1 MLIPD
6 DFTYA
11 AIKYLLRGFLLVIAC
26 FFVYW
31 LGYREGID
39 VTDAKYQKEIH
50 ASELRAEERFRQMQQ
65 SQNDE
70 LRDYM
75 LKIDELNAQHDAD
88 VEALKN
94 AQFKDTVV
102 IPAADVAPAT
112 ECMHSD
118 KSSTAGVSKT
128 SAKSDLVCYTK
139 AELQRKIAES
149 LAITNE
155 ADKLVEQYKA
165 LLEICGKE

>member
-11 AIKYLLRGFLLVIAC
+11 AIKYLLRGFLLVLAC
-26 FFVYW
+26 MFVYW

-39 VTDAKYQKEIH
+39 VTEAKYQREIR
-50 ASELRAEERFRQMQQ
+50 ASELRAEERFRRMQQ

-70 LRDYM
+70 IRDY
-75 LKIDELNAQHDAD
+75 LSKIDELNAQHDAD

-94 AQFKDTVV
+94 AQFKDTFV

-118 KSSTAGVSKT
+118 KSSGSGVPKT

-149 LAITNE
+149 MAITRD
-155 ADKLVEQYKA
+155 ADELRERYQT
-165 LLEICGKE
+165 LIRICSE

>member
-26 FFVYW
+26 MFVYW

-39 VTDAKYQKEIH
+39 VTDAKYQREIR
-50 ASELRAEERFRQMQQ
+50 ASEQRAEERFRRMQQ

-70 LRDYM
+70 IRDY
-75 LKIDELNAQHDAD
+75 LSKIDELNAQHDAD

-102 IPAADVAPAT
+102 IPADVAPAT

-149 LAITNE
+149 LAITRD
-155 ADKLVEQYKA
+155 ADELRERYKA
-165 LLEICGKE
+165 LIRICEQ

>member
-11 AIKYLLRGFLLVIAC
+11 AIKYLLRGFLLVLAC
-26 FFVYW
+26 MFLYW

-39 VTDAKYQKEIH
+39 VTDAKYQREIH

-65 SQNDE
+65 AQNDE
-70 LRDYM
+70 IRDY
-75 LKIDELNAQHDAD
+75 LSKIDELNAQHEAD
-88 VEALKN
+88 VEALSH

-102 IPAADVAPAT
+102 ITTPPESV

-118 KSSTAGVSKT
+118 KSSGAGVPKT
-128 SAKSDLVCYTK
+128 SAQSDLVCYTRS
-139 AELQRKIAES
+139 ELQRKIAES
-149 LAITNE
+149 LAITRD
-155 ADKLVEQYKA
+155 ADELRERYQTLIRICEQ
-165 LLEICGKE
+165 

>member
-31 LGYREGID
+31 LGYREGCD
-39 VTDAKYQKEIH
+39 VTETKYQREIR
-50 ASELRAEERFRQMQQ
+50 ASEQRAEERFRQMQQ
-65 SQNDE
+65 AQNDE
-70 LRDYM
+70 IRDY
-75 LKIDELNAQHDAD
+75 LSKIDELNAQHDAD

-102 IPAADVAPAT
+102 IPADVAPIT
-112 ECMHSD
+112 ECLHSD
-118 KSSTAGVSKT
+118 KSSGAGVPKT
-128 SAKSDLVCYTK
+128 SAKSDLLCYTK

>member
-11 AIKYLLRGFLLVIAC
+11 AIKYLLRGFLLVLAC
-26 FFVYW
+26 LFVYW

-65 SQNDE
+65 AQNDE
-70 LRDYM
+70 IRDY
-75 LKIDELNAQHDAD
+75 LSKIDELNAQHDAD

-102 IPAADVAPAT
+102 IPVADVAPAT

-118 KSSTAGVSKT
+118 KSSGAGVPKT
-128 SAKSDLVCYTK
+128 SAQSDLVCYTRS
-139 AELQRKIAES
+139 ELQRKIAES

>member
-11 AIKYLLRGFLLVIAC
+11 AIKYLLRGFLLVLAC
-26 FFVYW
+26 MFVYW

-39 VTDAKYQKEIH
+39 VTDAKYQREIH

-65 SQNDE
+65 AQNDE
-70 LRDYM
+70 IRDY
-75 LKIDELNAQHDAD
+75 LSKIDELNAQHDAD

-112 ECMHSD
+112 ECLHSD
-118 KSSTAGVSKT
+118 KSSGAGVPKT

-149 LAITNE
+149 MAITRD
-155 ADKLVEQYKA
+155 ADELRERYKA
-165 LLEICGKE
+165 LIRICTE

>member
-11 AIKYLLRGFLLVIAC
+11 AIKYLLRGFLLVLAC
-26 FFVYW
+26 MFLYW

-39 VTDAKYQKEIH
+39 VTDAKYQREIH

-65 SQNDE
+65 AQNDE
-70 LRDYM
+70 IRDY
-75 LKIDELNAQHDAD
+75 LSKIDELNAQHEAD
-88 VEALKN
+88 VEALAH

-118 KSSTAGVSKT
+118 KSSTAGVPKT
-128 SAKSDLVCYTK
+128 SAQSDLVCYTRS
-139 AELQRKIAES
+139 ELQRKIAES
-149 LAITNE
+149 LAITRD
-155 ADKLVEQYKA
+155 ADELRERYQT
-165 LLEICGKE
+165 LIRICSE

>member
-6 DFTYA
+6 EFTYT
-11 AIKYLLRGFLLVIAC
+11 AIKLLLKIFFMIIASM
-26 FFVYW
+26 FVYW
-31 LGYREGID
+31 LGYREGTD

-65 SQNDE
+65 AQNDE
-70 LRDYM
+70 IRDY
-75 LKIDELNAQHDAD
+75 LSKIDELNAQHKAD

-102 IPAADVAPAT
+102 ITTPPEPI

-118 KSSTAGVSKT
+118 KSSTAGVPKT
-128 SAKSDLVCYTK
+128 SAQSNLVCYTRT
-139 AELQRKIAES
+139 ELQRKIAES
-149 LAITNE
+149 LAITRD
-155 ADKLVEQYKA
+155 ADELREKYKTLIA
-165 LLEICGKE
+165 ICGQ

>member
-26 FFVYW
+26 MFVYW

-50 ASELRAEERFRQMQQ
+50 ASELRAEERFRRMQQ

-102 IPAADVAPAT
+102 ITTPPEPV

-118 KSSTAGVSKT
+118 KSSGAGVPKT

-149 LAITNE
+149 MAITRD
-155 ADKLVEQYKA
+155 ADELRERYQT
-165 LLEICGKE
+165 LIRICSE

>member
-26 FFVYW
+26 LFVYW

-39 VTDAKYQKEIH
+39 VTEAKYQREIR
-50 ASELRAEERFRQMQQ
+50 ASEQRAEERFRRMQQ

-118 KSSTAGVSKT
+118 KSSSAGVPKT
-128 SAKSDLVCYTK
+128 SVKSDLVCYTK

>member
-6 DFTYA
+6 DLTLT
-11 AIKYLLRGFLLVIAC
+11 AIKYLLRGFMLVLAC
-26 FFVYW
+26 MFVYW

-50 ASELRAEERFRQMQQ
+50 ASEQRAEERFRQMQQ
-65 SQNDE
+65 AQNDE
-70 LRDYM
+70 IRDY
-75 LKIDELNAQHDAD
+75 LSKIDELNAQHDAD

-118 KSSTAGVSKT
+118 KSAGSGVPKT
-128 SAKSDLVCYTK
+128 SAQSDLVCYTRS
-139 AELQRKIAES
+139 ELQRKIAES
-149 LAITNE
+149 MAITNE

>member
-11 AIKYLLRGFLLVIAC
+11 AIKYLLRGFLLVLAC
-26 FFVYW
+26 MFVYW

-39 VTDAKYQKEIH
+39 VTEAKYQREIR
-50 ASELRAEERFRQMQQ
+50 ASELRAEERFRRMQQ
-65 SQNDE
+65 AQNDE
-70 LRDYM
+70 IRDY
-75 LKIDELNAQHDAD
+75 LSKIDELNAQHEAD
-88 VEALKN
+88 VEALSH

-102 IPAADVAPAT
+102 ITTPEPVI

-118 KSSTAGVSKT
+118 KSSTAGVPKT

-139 AELQRKIAES
+139 SELQRKIAES
-149 LAITNE
+149 LAITRD
-155 ADKLVEQYKA
+155 ADELRERYQTLIRICEQ
-165 LLEICGKE
+165 

>member
-1 MLIPD
+1 M
-6 DFTYA
+6 A
-11 AIKYLLRGFLLVIAC
+11 YLDRIA
-26 FFVYW
+26 
-31 LGYREGID
+31 
-39 VTDAKYQKEIH
+39 
-50 ASELRAEERFRQMQQ
+50 
-65 SQNDE
+65 
-70 LRDYM
+70 
-75 LKIDELNAQHDAD
+75 ELNAQHDAD

-149 LAITNE
+149 LAITRD
-155 ADKLVEQYKA
+155 ADELREKYRALVK
-165 LLEICGKE
+165 ICAQE

>member
-31 LGYREGID
+31 LGYREGTD
-39 VTDAKYQKEIH
+39 VTEAKYQREIR
-50 ASELRAEERFRQMQQ
+50 ASEQRAEERFRQMQQ
-65 SQNDE
+65 AQNDE
-70 LRDYM
+70 IRDY
-75 LKIDELNAQHDAD
+75 LSKIDELNAQHEAD

-102 IPAADVAPAT
+102 ITTPEPVI

-118 KSSTAGVSKT
+118 KSSTAGVPKT
-128 SAKSDLVCYTK
+128 SAKSDLVCYTRS
-139 AELQRKIAES
+139 ELQRKIAES
-149 LAITNE
+149 MAITRD
-155 ADKLVEQYKA
+155 ADELRERYKA
-165 LLEICGKE
+165 LIRICEQ

>member
-26 FFVYW
+26 MFVYW

-39 VTDAKYQKEIH
+39 VTDAKYQREIH

-65 SQNDE
+65 AQNDE
-70 LRDYM
+70 IRDY
-75 LKIDELNAQHDAD
+75 LSKIDELNAQHEAD
-88 VEALKN
+88 VEALSH

-102 IPAADVAPAT
+102 ITTPEPVA

-118 KSSTAGVSKT
+118 KSSGAGVPKT
-128 SAKSDLVCYTK
+128 SAQSDLVCYTRS
-139 AELQRKIAES
+139 ELQRKIAES
-149 LAITNE
+149 LAITRD
-155 ADKLVEQYKA
+155 ADELRERYNALIRICEQ
-165 LLEICGKE
+165 

>member
-6 DFTYA
+6 EFTYA
-11 AIKYLLRGFLLVIAC
+11 AIKLLLRCFVIVLVSFFL
-26 FFVYW
+26 YW
-31 LGYREGID
+31 LGYREGSD
-39 VTDAKYQKEIH
+39 VTETKYQREIR
-50 ASELRAEERFRQMQQ
+50 ASEQRAEELFRQMQQ

-112 ECMHSD
+112 ECLHSD
-118 KSSTAGVSKT
+118 KSSTARVPKT
-128 SAKSDLVCYTK
+128 SAKSDLVCYTRS
-139 AELQRKIAES
+139 ELQRKIAES
-149 LAITNE
+149 LAITRD
-155 ADKLVEQYKA
+155 ADELRERYQTLIRICEQ
-165 LLEICGKE
+165 

>member
-6 DFTYA
+6 EFTYA
-11 AIKYLLRGFLLVIAC
+11 AIKLLLKVFFIVIASM
-26 FFVYW
+26 FVYW

-39 VTDAKYQKEIH
+39 VTDAKYQREIR
-50 ASELRAEERFRQMQQ
+50 ASEQRAEERFRQMQQ

-102 IPAADVAPAT
+102 ITTPPEPIA

-118 KSSTAGVSKT
+118 KSSGAGVPKT
-128 SAKSDLVCYTK
+128 SAQSDLVCYTRS
-139 AELQRKIAES
+139 ELQRKIAES
-149 LAITNE
+149 LAITRD
-155 ADKLVEQYKA
+155 ADELRERYKA
-165 LLEICGKE
+165 LIRICTE

>member
-6 DFTYA
+6 EFTYA
-11 AIKYLLRGFLLVIAC
+11 AIKLLLKVFFIVIASM
-26 FFVYW
+26 FVYW

-39 VTDAKYQKEIH
+39 VTDAKYQREIH

-65 SQNDE
+65 AQNDE
-70 LRDYM
+70 IRDY
-75 LKIDELNAQHDAD
+75 LSKIDELNAQHDAD

-102 IPAADVAPAT
+102 ITTPPEPV

-118 KSSTAGVSKT
+118 KSSGAGVPKT
-128 SAKSDLVCYTK
+128 SAKSDLVCYTRT
-139 AELQRKIAES
+139 ELQRKIAES
-149 LAITNE
+149 LAITRD
-155 ADKLVEQYKA
+155 ADELRERYKA
-165 LLEICGKE
+165 LIRICTE

>member
-6 DFTYA
+6 EFTYA
-11 AIKYLLRGFLLVIAC
+11 AIKLLLKVFFIVIVSM
-26 FFVYW
+26 FVYW

-50 ASELRAEERFRQMQQ
+50 ASELRAEERFRQMQMA
-65 SQNDE
+65 QNDE
-70 LRDYM
+70 IRDY
-75 LKIDELNAQHDAD
+75 LSKIDELNAQHDAD

-102 IPAADVAPAT
+102 ITTPPESV

-118 KSSTAGVSKT
+118 KSSSSGVPKT
-128 SAKSDLVCYTK
+128 SAQSDLVCYTRS
-139 AELQRKIAES
+139 ELQRKIAES
-149 LAITNE
+149 MAITRD
-155 ADKLVEQYKA
+155 ADELRERYQT
-165 LLEICGKE
+165 LIRICSE

>member
-26 FFVYW
+26 MFVYW

-50 ASELRAEERFRQMQQ
+50 ASELRAEERFRRMQQ

-88 VEALKN
+88 VEALRN

-102 IPAADVAPAT
+102 IPADVAPAT

-139 AELQRKIAES
+139 SELQRKIAES
-149 LAITNE
+149 MAITRD
-155 ADKLVEQYKA
+155 ADELRERYQTLIRICEQ
-165 LLEICGKE
+165 

>member
-11 AIKYLLRGFLLVIAC
+11 AIKYLLRGFLLVLAC
-26 FFVYW
+26 MFLYW

-39 VTDAKYQKEIH
+39 VTDAKYQREIH

-65 SQNDE
+65 AQNDE
-70 LRDYM
+70 IRDY
-75 LKIDELNAQHDAD
+75 LSKIDELNAQHEAD
-88 VEALKN
+88 VEALAH

-102 IPAADVAPAT
+102 ITTPPEPVA

-118 KSSTAGVSKT
+118 KSSAAGVPKT
-128 SAKSDLVCYTK
+128 SAQSDLVCYTRS
-139 AELQRKIAES
+139 ELQRKIAES
-149 LAITNE
+149 LAITRD
-155 ADKLVEQYKA
+155 ADELRERYQTLIRICEQ
-165 LLEICGKE
+165 

>member
-11 AIKYLLRGFLLVIAC
+11 AIKYLLRGFLLVLAC
-26 FFVYW
+26 MFVYW

-39 VTDAKYQKEIH
+39 VTEAKYQREIH
-50 ASELRAEERFRQMQQ
+50 ASELRAEERFRRMQQ

-112 ECMHSD
+112 ECLHSD
-118 KSSTAGVSKT
+118 KSSGAGVPKT

-149 LAITNE
+149 MAITRD
-155 ADKLVEQYKA
+155 ADELRERYKA
-165 LLEICGKE
+165 LVKICAQE

>member
-11 AIKYLLRGFLLVIAC
+11 TIKYLLRGFLLVLAC
-26 FFVYW
+26 MFVYW

-39 VTDAKYQKEIH
+39 VTEAKYQREIR

-65 SQNDE
+65 AQNDE
-70 LRDYM
+70 IRDY
-75 LKIDELNAQHDAD
+75 LSKIDELNAQHDAD

-94 AQFKDTVV
+94 AHFKDTVV

-118 KSSTAGVSKT
+118 KSSGAGVPKT
-128 SAKSDLVCYTK
+128 SAKSDLVCYTRS
-139 AELQRKIAES
+139 ELQRKIAES
-149 LAITNE
+149 MAITRD
-155 ADKLVEQYKA
+155 ADELRERYQTLIRICEQ
-165 LLEICGKE
+165 

>member
-31 LGYREGID
+31 LGYREGTD
-39 VTDAKYQKEIH
+39 VTETKYQREIR
-50 ASELRAEERFRQMQQ
+50 ASEQRAEERFRRMQQ
-65 SQNDE
+65 AQNNE
-70 LRDYM
+70 LRDY
-75 LKIDELNAQHDAD
+75 LSKIDELNAQHDAD

-102 IPAADVAPAT
+102 ITPPEPVT

-118 KSSTAGVSKT
+118 KSSAARVPKT
-128 SAKSDLVCYTK
+128 SAKSDLVCYTRS
-139 AELQRKIAES
+139 ELQRKIAES
-149 LAITNE
+149 LAITRD
-155 ADKLVEQYKA
+155 ADELRERYKA
-165 LLEICGKE
+165 LIRICEQQD

>member
-6 DFTYA
+6 EFTYA
-11 AIKYLLRGFLLVIAC
+11 AIKLLLRCFVIVLVSFFL
-26 FFVYW
+26 YW
-31 LGYREGID
+31 LGYREGCD
-39 VTDAKYQKEIH
+39 VTETKYQREIR
-50 ASELRAEERFRQMQQ
+50 ASEQRAEERFRQMQQ

-102 IPAADVAPAT
+102 IPVADVAPAT

-118 KSSTAGVSKT
+118 KSSTAGVPKT
-128 SAKSDLVCYTK
+128 SAKSDLVCYTQR
-139 AELQRKIAES
+139 ELQRKIAES
-149 LAITNE
+149 LAITRD
-155 ADKLVEQYKA
+155 ADELRERYKA
-165 LLEICGKE
+165 LIRICEQ